1 MSRRHTDSS
10 KLISAALVKAHRT
23 AQSEIVF
30 PDGTIIRLL
39 PGEQV
44 EPAKLKVAE
53 KREIFVET
61 ERALRAVVREVYAA
75 RFRETAAQRI
85 EEALPERERESLA
98 RALRAVG
105 KRAAA
110 ISTSSKLSST
120 PVKAKPVASAT
131 LNGRA
136 A

>member
-10 KLISAALVKAHRT
+10 KLISAALVKPHRT

-39 PGEQV
+39 PGEQL

-53 KREIFVET
+53 KREIIVET

-75 RFRETAAQRI
+75 QFRETAAQRI

-98 RALRAVG
+98 RVLRARPILQHLPHQVG
-105 KRAAA
+105 QHRER
-110 ISTSSKLSST
+110 
-120 PVKAKPVASAT
+120 
-131 LNGRA
+131 GRIDKWCDS
-136 A
+136 